1 MLFDFRFQFLI
12 RTNAEVKTTNM
23 FLGSKQSGLM
33 FKIFDALHW
42 IGWCVVCVCLSVFVC
57 CGVYSYILILNV
69 GAGRRTGFMLIF
81 SIVVFVFFDELASS
95 SNCLEFVVM
104 HLSSFLEFQS
114 FLCGRK
120 EETKILGIDRE
131 LHLWWTYVSVPR
143 FRVRHPHLPTP
154 WMFL

>member
-1 MLFDFRFQFLI
+1 MICVSNFWYERMQ
-12 RTNAEVKTTNM
+12 KW
-23 FLGSKQSGLM
+23 KQQTCFWVVNKVVWCLKFSMRYIGLVGV
-33 FKIFDALHW
+33 W
-42 IGWCVVCVCLSVFVC
+42 CVCLSVFVC

-104 HLSSFLEFQS
+104 HLSSFLEFHS